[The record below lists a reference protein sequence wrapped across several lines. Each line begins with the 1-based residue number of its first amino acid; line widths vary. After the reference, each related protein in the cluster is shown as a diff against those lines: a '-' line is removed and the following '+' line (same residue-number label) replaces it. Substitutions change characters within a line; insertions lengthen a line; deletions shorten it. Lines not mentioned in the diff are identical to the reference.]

1 MRNLPPNS
9 PDLPVTRNMPFTT
22 KSVPSKAQPRNM
34 TGIYLGLEGNIKPPT
49 VKTTVGIS
57 PLARGRR
64 ISNRIR
70 TPTEQRR
77 YRLVEQLR
85 IKEESRGFVGQPLK
99 QHLLQ
104 RKQPVVSTENSNS
117 SLSPRSQT
125 AKQWGPAKHANR
137 NDFYDLI
144 RTNPRNFTV
153 VVNNGVTR
161 SENLSGLASYDEG
174 NNSDGMYAEALADE
188 VTKISTHDVEDS
200 ALEDCFRH
208 VCKGKVENMQT
219 LLPYRK
225 TQQLNRSQTAF
236 STGFTVRSYRN
247 PKSAEIMA
255 NFNQTG
261 RPKTVPSQPSRPL
274 VPSPYFFRYYSNPY
288 TKYSLSAKNGR
299 TTPSSKFENQFQS
312 LNGTSKIMAA
322 QGAGA
327 LSRSIKTRSAWS
339 ETDFRLHGKLHGQ
352 GLFYRPSE
360 TDIQGTPR
368 DNKDEDSIQETGKPV
383 HISMKVGD
391 DCKMT
396 DSDQKKDDIHF
407 GVSDE
412 HGKECE
418 VEIDAPEEEQEEV
431 IPFRGKVR
439 KASITDKVEKSRI
452 SQAYIDTIKE
462 DAEHRKKELEKMLNE
477 HQEIVQEIGRSSSR
491 DNLAEDN
498 RDH

>member
-104 RKQPVVSTENSNS
+104 RKQPAVSPENSNS

-174 NNSDGMYAEALADE
+174 NNNDGMYAEALADE

-339 ETDFRLHGKLHGQ
+339 ETDFRLHGKLHG
-352 GLFYRPSE
+352 
-360 TDIQGTPR
+360 TPR

-431 IPFRGKVR
+431 IPFRGK
-439 KASITDKVEKSRI
+439 SRI